1 VSPLPQLV
9 SVLRPSLLVGSGDSY
24 VAFVT
29 GGPDF
34 INHKRDHK
42 NPVLDSCHMQGKD
55 SIWLSKSTKTRP
67 AVLYI
72 YGVVGSGLFSEGV
85 EAKQVAESLSA
96 VGKDESLE
104 IRINSPGGSV
114 PEGIAILNLLK
125 RHAGHKTV
133 YVDGLAA
140 SIAGL
145 VAMAGDT
152 VIMPK
157 TALFMAH
164 SPWTHAAGN
173 AEDLRTQADVLDKW
187 RDAMTNAYADKTKK
201 SAGEIQSAIFDG
213 KDHWYSAAEALAF
226 GFIDKIDSASPNALL
241 AFQESP
247 DSVGFQASAV
257 YYAALASNP
266 KEKTMTVIETP
277 AAETEPTPVAAAV
290 PAPVDLPDLD
300 AVKAE
305 IEAKAATEIAAL
317 RAEIEARAATAEAA
331 IAQARADA
339 EAAQA
344 RLATEVEAREVRE
357 ATEAFSKAFANL
369 PGKAEDTAK
378 ALRAVARANPEAETQ
393 IRAVLAS
400 VNGILANAKV
410 VGFEPM
416 GGTGIVD
423 EDPEAKV
430 ARLAAEKR
438 KTNPSLTIE
447 QARAMV
453 YDENRELLRATREKD

>member
-1 VSPLPQLV
+1 MQFQTPTMTLEPLAKAGGVAYSLMIWGAIGESWFEESVSAKN
-9 SVLRPSLLVGSGDSY
+9 VLRQIRSLDPDSE
-24 VAFVT
+24 
-29 GGPDF
+29 
-34 INHKRDHK
+34 IH
-42 NPVLDSCHMQGKD
+42 
-55 SIWLSKSTKTRP
+55 
-67 AVLYI
+67 
-72 YGVVGSGLFSEGV
+72 
-85 EAKQVAESLSA
+85 
-96 VGKDESLE
+96 

-114 PEGIAILNLLK
+114 VDGLAIYNTLK
-125 RHAGHKTV
+125 EHRGTKTV
-133 YVDGLAA
+133 IVDGLAA
-140 SIAGL
+140 SAASLI
-145 VAMAGDT
+145 AMAGDSIEVPET
-152 VIMPK
+152 SMVMIHGPSSG
-157 TALFMAH
+157 A
-164 SPWTHAAGN
+164 WGN
-173 AEDLRTQADVLDKW
+173 AKDLRQTADVLDKFTES
-187 RDAMTNAYADKTKK
+187 MVNAYASKTGKPHQEIRDMLLSGEDYWYSGSEAVAAGFADKIREVPKAPKPNSKTKAMA
-201 SAGEIQSAIFDG
+201 SFYAM
-213 KDHWYSAAEALAF
+213 AF
-226 GFIDKIDSASPNALL
+226 SP
-241 AFQESP
+241 P
-247 DSVGFQASAV
+247 
-257 YYAALASNP
+257 P
-266 KEKTMTVIETP
+266 HKEKVMPETETP
-277 AAETEPTPVAAAV
+277 TASIEAATV
-290 PAPVDLPDLD
+290 PAPVVLPDLD

-317 RAEIEARAATAEAA
+317 RAEIESRTAAAEAA

-453 YDENRELLRATREKD
+453 YDENRELLRDTREKD